1 MGPSCAGGTPAKP
14 QPPADQPERLEAIFQ
29 PLFESLEETAMD
41 HIDNLVEEQTEGA
54 RPTSPQVLEYT
65 SSYLAAARV
74 PAAQART
81 L

>member
-41 HIDNLVEEQTEGA
+41 HIDNLVEEQAEGA
-54 RPTSPQVLEYT
+54 RPPSPQVLEYT
-65 SSYLAAARV
+65 SSYLAARV